1 VGTRV
6 GVYCRISDDRAGAGL
21 GVQRQQ
27 ADCRRLAALRG
38 WSVVEVFSDNDLSA
52 YFGKRRPGYRR
63 LLDALHGGELDA
75 VVAWHAD
82 RLHRSPV
89 ELEEFIAVC
98 DERRV
103 LVETVQAGTVDLSTP
118 SGRMVARMLGS
129 AARYES
135 EHKAERI
142 KRKAQELAQA
152 GKVGGGG
159 TRPFGYEADR
169 RTLRESEAAVVRDL
183 AARFL
188 AGESLGSLT
197 RWLNEAGMPSV
208 VGRGWSIQ
216 TVRRLLMSGRISGQR
231 EHHGQIV
238 APAEWPAI
246 ITPEQTARI
255 RAVLADPARRTTR
268 TARRYLLAGMLRC
281 HRCGTIMV
289 ARPREDGSR
298 RYVCPGPPHPRGC
311 GGTYVLADPVEQ
323 WLVEAVLYR
332 LDSPYLADAVAGR
345 ATGDETAEAA
355 QQQIKQARARL
366 NDLAEMFGAGEITR
380 AEYVTARKRAEE
392 QVKGAEKTLGALTQ
406 TSVLDGHLG
415 NGAALREQWA
425 SLNLDRQR
433 AIVRTLLDYATV
445 GPAVRGRNT
454 FDPGRITPEW
464 RL

>member
-1 VGTRV
+1 M
-6 GVYCRISDDRAGAGL
+6 
-21 GVQRQQ
+21 QRQQ
-27 ADCRRLAALRG
+27 ADCRRLAESKGFSL
-38 WSVVEVFSDNDLSA
+38 VEVFTDNDLSTCS
-52 YFGKRRPGYRR
+52 GKPRPGYRR
-63 LLDALHGGELDA
+63 LLNALRGGELDA

-98 DERRV
+98 DERRIM
-103 LVETVQAGTVDLSTP
+103 VETVQAGTVDLSTP

-129 AARYES
+129 GARYES

-142 KRKAQELAQA
+142 KRKARELAEA

-159 TRPFGYEADR
+159 TRPFGYESDR
-169 RTLRESEAAVVRDL
+169 RTLRESEAAVIRDL

-197 RWLNEAGMPSV
+197 RWLNDRGVPSV
-208 VGRGWSIQ
+208 SGRGWSIQ
-216 TVRRLLMSGRISGQR
+216 TVRRLLLSGRISGQR

-238 APAEWPAI
+238 APAEWRAI

-281 HRCGTIMV
+281 HRCGTTMV
-289 ARPREDGSR
+289 ARPREDRSR
-298 RYVCPGPPHPRGC
+298 RYVCPGPPHPRGS
-311 GGTYVLADPVEQ
+311 GGTFVLADPVEQ
-323 WLVEAVLYR
+323 WLIEAVLYR
-332 LDSPYLADAVAGR
+332 LDSPHLADAVAGR
-345 ATGDETAEAA
+345 ASGDDTGEAA
-355 QQQIKQARARL
+355 QQQIERARTRL
-366 NDLAEMFGAGEITR
+366 TDLAEMFGTGEITR
-380 AEYVTARKRAEE
+380 AEYVTARKAAED
-392 QVKGAEKTLGALTQ
+392 QIKTAEKTLGALTR

-415 NGAALREQWA
+415 QGAALRKQWD
-425 SLNLDRQR
+425 SLNLDRKR
-433 AIVRTLLDYATV
+433 AIVRTVLDYATV

-454 FDPGRITPEW
+454 FDPSRITPEW